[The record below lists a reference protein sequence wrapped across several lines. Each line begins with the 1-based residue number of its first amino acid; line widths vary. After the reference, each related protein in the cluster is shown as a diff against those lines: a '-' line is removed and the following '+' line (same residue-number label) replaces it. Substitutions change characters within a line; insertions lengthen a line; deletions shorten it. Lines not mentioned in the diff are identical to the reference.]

1 VTEASEKW
9 VGQTNNQLSDISGA
23 NDDFEGARKKNLQ
36 AERAKKICTP
46 MLTGH
51 VIFDASAK

>member
-1 VTEASEKW
+1 MKSGWARQTISLVTYQGPTMILR
-9 VGQTNNQLSDISGA
+9 VQG
-23 NDDFEGARKKNLQ
+23 RKSLQ

-51 VIFDASAK
+51 VIFDASTK